1 MMTLFSEKVL
11 ISRRCKSGLMP
22 NLIKKSWTDSTQ
34 DFVVNEEES
43 FDRYEQRKKGAEVM
57 FFVVLL
63 CIYFQ
68 SEIRF

>member
-1 MMTLFSEKVL
+1 MGSNPGYPFEYFLLYLSNKET
-11 ISRRCKSGLMP
+11 
-22 NLIKKSWTDSTQ
+22 
-34 DFVVNEEES
+34 

>member
-1 MMTLFSEKVL
+1 
-11 ISRRCKSGLMP
+11 MP